1 MSNHNQQRNNNQG
14 GGKAAPMGLDESL
27 PPAPAASES
36 VVVGRPLRAGQGQT
50 PVCGIHCCV
59 MTAAST
65 QGQTTYYQCPV
76 PDCKESD
83 KLVRDRRA
91 VFSAPIKCP
100 RQGCGA
106 WLEKDVRL
114 STGPQLAMRCPSCD
128 HVSRTQ
134 KPELAMVRPDRRAV
148 AADTG
153 DR

>member
-1 MSNHNQQRNNNQG
+1 MSNHNQQRSNQQG
-14 GGKAAPMGLDESL
+14 SKPGAPAPMGMDEDT
-27 PPAPAASES
+27 PPTVAETI
-36 VVVGRPLRAGQGQT
+36 VGRPLRAGQGQT

-59 MTAAST
+59 MTAVST

-76 PDCKESD
+76 PCCKESD
-83 KLVRDRRA
+83 KLIRDRRA

-100 RQGCGA
+100 RQGCGSY
-106 WLEKDVRL
+106 LEKDVRL
-114 STGPQLAMRCPSCD
+114 STGPQLAMRCPACD

-134 KPELAMVRPDRRAV
+134 KPELALVRPGRRTV